1 MHARPPRPRAHSH
14 THARALPNPCL
25 LRWYPRQR
33 TPPLNPHPSPP
44 TRVWGREEEDIRLAT
59 MPFLTAENDVRTA
72 YLMQKVN
79 ANEAEVMKAVRAH
92 S

>member
-1 MHARPPRPRAHSH
+1 MHTATRTRAPLVTPVSSTA
-14 THARALPNPCL
+14 THAP
-25 LRWYPRQR
+25 
-33 TPPLNPHPSPP
+33 TPAPFPLI
-44 TRVWGREEEDIRLAT
+44 RVWGREEEDIRLAT

-79 ANEAEVMKAVRAH
+79 ANEAEVMKQAPGY

>member
-1 MHARPPRPRAHSH
+1 MWR
-14 THARALPNPCL
+14 
-25 LRWYPRQR
+25 
-33 TPPLNPHPSPP
+33 
-44 TRVWGREEEDIRLAT
+44 REEEDIRLAT

>member
-1 MHARPPRPRAHSH
+1 MWRREEEDPIGLTLPL
-14 THARALPNPCL
+14 TH
-25 LRWYPRQR
+25 
-33 TPPLNPHPSPP
+33 
-44 TRVWGREEEDIRLAT
+44 TRVWRREEEDIRLAT